1 MSAAAVLQM
10 VLAQANQAPVGT
22 IKKPVNESRI
32 GPARLIS
39 GDLPFYRKY
48 TEALLRRYVKMSM
61 EAGRSPSLLGQEMF
75 RAKVTHYKV
84 RSFEDVVIFVCDVER
99 CLKMLEPL
107 QQQLIERIAM
117 QEYTQ
122 GEAAAKL
129 GLPVW
134 TAIRRY
140 NESLDKLTSIFL
152 ERGLLVPMLGCQE

>member
-1 MSAAAVLQM
+1 MSAAAAVLQM
-10 VLAQANQAPVGT
+10 VLAQAGQAPAKSV
-22 IKKPVNESRI
+22 KKPVA

-48 TEALLRRYVKMSM
+48 TEALLRRYVKLSM

-75 RAKVTHYKV
+75 RAKITHYKIH
-84 RSFEDVVIFVCDVER
+84 SFEDVVIFVCDVER
-99 CLKMLEPL
+99 CLELLEPL
-107 QQQLIERIAM
+107 QQQLIARIAM

-134 TAIRRY
+134 TAVRRY

-152 ERGLLVPMLGCQE
+152 ERELLVPILEPVKRG

>member
-1 MSAAAVLQM
+1 MSAAVVLQM
-10 VLAQANQAPVGT
+10 ILAQADQAPVGT
-22 IKKPVNESRI
+22 IKKPMK
-32 GPARLIS
+32 GPGRLIS

-107 QQQLIERIAM
+107 QQQLIARIAM

-122 GEAAAKL
+122 GEAAVKL

-134 TAIRRY
+134 TAVRRY

-152 ERGLLVPMLGCQE
+152 ERELLVPMLEPAI